1 MKEYLKDILYC
12 IKFSIYIFIVTFLI
26 GVVIGIIVG
35 GFNLIVIMDWGSRI
49 SQYVSFLGLFIS
61 ALSFMSENLMRPLN
75 YEEQWKTYFSKL
87 NLTFVIFFISLFIL
101 IFSICIQD
109 KVWVLT
115 K

>member
-1 MKEYLKDILYC
+1 MKKYLKDILYC
-12 IKFSIYIFIVTFLI
+12 VKFSIYIFIVAFFIGGLI
-26 GVVIGIIVG
+26 GLIVG
-35 GFNLIVIMDWGSRI
+35 GFNLVIIMDWGSRI

-61 ALSFMSENLMRPLN
+61 AVSFMREDSMRPLN
-75 YEEQWKTYFSKL
+75 YEEQWETYFTKL

-109 KVWVLT
+109 IIWVLT